1 VAARLFVSAFMPE
14 RFMFR
19 ATARTGHLEAIHG
32 ALASQARAMRM
43 IPAVTRNEESI
54 DVTCRRTDV
63 FGVEPL
69 AVEEAEAR
77 LLSFVAPLVC
87 AVPRQ

>member
-1 VAARLFVSAFMPE
+1 
-14 RFMFR
+14 
-19 ATARTGHLEAIHG
+19 
-32 ALASQARAMRM
+32 M